1 MLLAVAGGAGAG
13 ALIDLRTRR
22 IPNAISVG
30 LAALGVVLAAGGAS
44 GTSVA
49 SSLAG
54 FFAGLLLMMPG
65 HLLGATGAGDVKLFA
80 AVGAVVGLER
90 IVGAFLWTAVAG
102 GVLALAVAAARGRLG
117 ATLARTARLVGGRR
131 GARREIEAQGAP
143 NRFAYGPAIAIG
155 GVLSVLA

>member
-90 IVGAFLWTAVAG
+90 IVGAFL
-102 GVLALAVAAARGRLG
+102 
-117 ATLARTARLVGGRR
+117 
-131 GARREIEAQGAP
+131 
-143 NRFAYGPAIAIG
+143 
-155 GVLSVLA
+155 

>member
-65 HLLGATGAGDVKLFA
+65 HLLGAKLFA